1 MALAQGTA
9 DFQLLTD
16 GEGLFGTNNLEFP
29 DTVALAT
36 LNGDEVGNGTKVDLE
51 FAVYQLRQFLLGV
64 AYRPTI
70 EIGGFLIEIV
80 EYLRKD
86 VLIAGVAVRIV
97 ERNEIWLRG
106 IFPAVLELLGLTTTA
121 L

>member
-1 MALAQGTA
+1 MALAQGTT

-16 GEGLFGTNNLEFP
+16 SKGFLGADNLQFP
-29 DTVALAT
+29 DAATLAT
-36 LNGDEVGNGTKVDLE
+36 FNRNQVGNGTKVDFEL
-51 FAVYQLRQFLLGV
+51 AVYQLRQFLLGV

-70 EIGGFLIEIV
+70 EIGGLLIEIV
-80 EYLRKD
+80 KYLTQD
-86 VLIAGVAVRIV
+86 VLVAGVAVRIV

>member
-36 LNGDEVGNGTKVDLE
+36 LNGDEVGNGTKVDL
-51 FAVYQLRQFLLGV
+51 LPSNDRN
-64 AYRPTI
+64 R
-70 EIGGFLIEIV
+70 GFP
-80 EYLRKD
+80 D
-86 VLIAGVAVRIV
+86 
-97 ERNEIWLRG
+97 RNR
-106 IFPAVLELLGLTTTA
+106 
-121 L
+121 